1 MAARPWRGRRPESAA
16 HIRVRELTLQPP
28 LIDGADALLVLG
40 GEDRTH
46 WHRSRAAVRYYLAC
60 RTAGVALPRLVVT
73 GGALVPQGGTGP
85 GVGRGMAP
93 GLTEAAW
100 MAHFL
105 QLQGIPAAHVL
116 QEAHALNTLGNVAL
130 GGALAAHHGLQRLV
144 LVSDDFHLRRSAR
157 LFERVWGHAPAGCVG
172 TGYAG
177 SWRLR
182 WREKLAFALQMAALE
197 RAGVAPG
204 DAAAHVDFLAAR
216 APTPALPRRGHE

>member
-1 MAARPWRGRRPESAA
+1 MAGHRWRGRWHEGAQG
-16 HIRVRELTLQPP
+16 IRVLELD

-40 GEDRTH
+40 GEDRTQ

-60 RTAGVALPRLVVT
+60 RAAGVALPRLVVT
-73 GGALVPQGGTGP
+73 GGALVRQPGTGL
-85 GVGRGMAP
+85 GVGLGMAA

-105 QLQGIPAAHVL
+105 QMQGVPEAHVL
-116 QEAHALNTLGNVAL
+116 QEAQALDTLGNVVL
-130 GGALAAHHGLQRLV
+130 GGALAARHGLQRLV
-144 LVSDDFHLRRSAR
+144 LVSDDFHLRRSGR
-157 LFERVWGHAPAGCVG
+157 LFERVWGHPPAGCVG

-182 WREKLAFALQMAALE
+182 WREKLAFALQMAALR

-204 DAAAHVDFLAAR
+204 DSAAHVDFLAAR
-216 APTPALPRRGHE
+216 AAQQTL